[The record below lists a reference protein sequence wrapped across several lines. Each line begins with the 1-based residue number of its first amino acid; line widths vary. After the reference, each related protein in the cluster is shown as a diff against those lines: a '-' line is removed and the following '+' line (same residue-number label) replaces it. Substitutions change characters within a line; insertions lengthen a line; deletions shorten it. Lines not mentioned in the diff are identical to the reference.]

1 MTRTTSYDHAVKA
14 LAATLHGA
22 VVLPDDPEYAPAR
35 AVHSGAH
42 DRFPSIVVR
51 PLDAEDVRVAVT
63 FAREWDLA
71 VAVRSGGHSFAGHG
85 TNDGGIVVDLSAMK
99 AIRIDAESGLARIEP
114 GLTWGEVAA
123 KAHEHGLALT
133 SGAVASVGVGGLA
146 VGGGIGWMVRKHG
159 LTIDN
164 LLSAEV
170 VTADGRI
177 LRASAT
183 EHPDLFW
190 AIRGG
195 GGNFGIVTAF
205 EFRMHPAGLVLG
217 GAVFYD
223 AAEALEMLEAY
234 ARYAASAPDELTTMA
249 AVMPAPPAPFIPP
262 PLHGTLVLAIM
273 VCYTGDL
280 DEGRRVVAPLR
291 RLGTPIADMIA
302 PMSYPAMFAMTEG
315 GTVRGLHHGTRSLF
329 LRELDGDLIRTIV
342 AQTRSLT
349 APISIAQIRALGG
362 AMARVAPDATAFAHR
377 DKPFMLTIIAAWAD
391 PAASVRHRAEVERFW
406 RAVQSHAAGVYVNF
420 LGEEGEARIRDAY
433 GPATYARL
441 AELKRR
447 YDPANLFRLNQN
459 IPPAGQAQPAGDE
472 ERAA

>member
-22 VVLPDDPEYAPAR
+22 VVLPDDPAYAEVR
-35 AVHSGAH
+35 AVHDGAY
-42 DRFPSIVVR
+42 DRFPGIIVR
-51 PLDAEDVRVAVT
+51 PADAEDVRVAVT
-63 FAREWDLA
+63 FAREWGLL
-71 VAVRSGGHSFAGHG
+71 VAVRSGGHSIAGHG
-85 TNDGGIVVDLSAMK
+85 TNDGGLVIDLSAMK
-99 AIRIDAESGLARIEP
+99 GIGIDAASGLARIEP
-114 GLTWGEVAA
+114 GLTWGEVAQRA
-123 KAHEHGLALT
+123 QAYGLALT
-133 SGAVASVGVGGLA
+133 SGDVSSVGVGGLA

-164 LLSAEV
+164 LLAAEV

-205 EFRMHPAGLVLG
+205 EFQLHPAGLVLG

-223 AAEALEMLEAY
+223 AAAAAEILEAY
-234 ARYAASAPDELTTMA
+234 ARYAAGAPDELTTMA
-249 AVMPAPPAPFIPP
+249 AVMPAPQAPFIPP

-280 DEGRRVVAPLR
+280 DKGRRVVAPLR
-291 RLGTPIADMIA
+291 RLGPPIADSIA
-302 PMSYPAMFAMTEG
+302 PMPYPAMFAMTEG

-329 LRELDGDLIRTIV
+329 LRELDGDLIRTILTQARGLTTPV
-342 AQTRSLT
+342 AM
-349 APISIAQIRALGG
+349 AQLRVLGG

-377 DKPFMLTIIAAWAD
+377 DKPFMLTIITAWVD
-391 PAASVRHRAEVERFW
+391 PADSARHRAEVERLW

-420 LGEEGEARIRDAY
+420 LGEEGEERIRDAY

-441 AELKRR
+441 ADLKRR

-459 IPPAGQAQPAGDE
+459 IPPAAQELAAGDE
-472 ERAA
+472 ARAA